1 MNKIQLKGIMPAL
14 VTPFDENEKLIKPT
28 VKKLLDFEYARG
40 AHGFY
45 VGGATGEG
53 PVLNKNTRME
63 LCETVME
70 ENKNRGKIILHVGGP
85 NFSDVK
91 ELVNHANKTNVD
103 AFSSMAPN
111 AYYGHSDKE
120 LVHYYKSIASLT
132 DKPLMVYV
140 TPLMLGNNIE
150 KVFTELLEVDNII
163 GLKFTLPNYYLLG
176 EIKKINGGNINVING
191 PDEMLIC
198 GLTMGADGGIG
209 STYNLMPERYVAL
222 YDAFNRGDIA
232 KAREIQ
238 YGINSIIKVLLTY
251 GNNMNIVQNLK
262 SAFGI
267 MGFDMG
273 VCQYPTLPY
282 NKEETE
288 GLKVALEKAGYVF
301 EA

>member
-1 MNKIQLKGIMPAL
+1 MNKILLKGIMPAL
-14 VTPFDENEKLIKPT
+14 ITPFDENEKLIKPT

-53 PVLNKNTRME
+53 PVLPKNTRME
-63 LCETVME
+63 LCEAVME
-70 ENKNRGKIILHVGGP
+70 ENKGRGKIILHIGGP
-85 NFSDVK
+85 NFGDVK
-91 ELVNHANKTNVD
+91 ELVKHANNTKVD

-150 KVFTELLEVDNII
+150 KVFTELLEVENII

-191 PDEMLIC
+191 PDEMLLC
-198 GLTMGADGGIG
+198 GLSMGADGGIG
-209 STYNLMPERYVAL
+209 STYNIMPEKYVAL
-222 YDAFNRGDIA
+222 YDAFNSGNIA

-238 YGINSIIKVLLTY
+238 YEINSIIKVLLTY

-262 SAFGI
+262 SAFSI

-273 VCQYPTLPY
+273 VCEYPTLPY
-282 NKEETE
+282 DKEQTL
-288 GLKVALEKAGYVF
+288 GLKAALEKAGYVF